1 MVTKKI
7 AILVSGTGTNT
18 INLIQYFNKK
28 QVAKVRLVI
37 SNKNNSP
44 ALLKAKDLGV
54 ETIVFNNE
62 SFKKSGVVLNYLK
75 SKGIDFIVLAGF
87 LIKLPSDIIGE
98 YYKRIVNLHPSLLP
112 KFGGKGMYGMFVH
125 QAVIDSQETES
136 GISIH
141 YVNEEYDK
149 GDVIFQSKLKVKTG
163 DTAEV
168 LSKKIQKLEHRYL
181 PEVVERVVNG
191 LL

>member
-1 MVTKKI
+1 MITKKI

-18 INLIQYFNKK
+18 INLIKYFDKK

-75 SKGIDFIVLAGF
+75 CQG
-87 LIKLPSDIIGE
+87 
-98 YYKRIVNLHPSLLP
+98 Y
-112 KFGGKGMYGMFVH
+112 
-125 QAVIDSQETES
+125 
-136 GISIH
+136 
-141 YVNEEYDK
+141 
-149 GDVIFQSKLKVKTG
+149 
-163 DTAEV
+163 
-168 LSKKIQKLEHRYL
+168 
-181 PEVVERVVNG
+181 
-191 LL
+191 

>member
-1 MVTKKI
+1 M
-7 AILVSGTGTNT
+7 
-18 INLIQYFNKK
+18 Q
-28 QVAKVRLVI
+28 
-37 SNKNNSP
+37 KNSQF
-44 ALLKAKDLGV
+44 
-54 ETIVFNNE
+54 T
-62 SFKKSGVVLNYLK
+62 
-75 SKGIDFIVLAGF
+75 
-87 LIKLPSDIIGE
+87 
-98 YYKRIVNLHPSLLP
+98 PSLLP

-149 GDVIFQSKLKVKTG
+149 GDIIFQSKLKVKTG

-168 LSKKIQKLEHRYL
+168 LSKKIQKLEHRYF

>member
-1 MVTKKI
+1 
-7 AILVSGTGTNT
+7 
-18 INLIQYFNKK
+18 
-28 QVAKVRLVI
+28 
-37 SNKNNSP
+37 
-44 ALLKAKDLGV
+44 
-54 ETIVFNNE
+54 
-62 SFKKSGVVLNYLK
+62 
-75 SKGIDFIVLAGF
+75 
-87 LIKLPSDIIGE
+87 
-98 YYKRIVNLHPSLLP
+98 
-112 KFGGKGMYGMFVH
+112 MYGMFVH

-168 LSKKIQKLEHRYL
+168 LSKKIQKLEHRYF

>member
-18 INLIQYFNKK
+18 INLIRYFDKK

-37 SNKNNSP
+37 SNKNTSP
-44 ALLKAKDLGV
+44 ALLKADDLGV
-54 ETIVFNNE
+54 ETVVFNNE

-75 SKGIDFIVLAGF
+75 CKGIDFIVLAGF
-87 LIKLPSDIIGE
+87 LIKLPKDIIGV
-98 YYKRIVNLHPSLLP
+98 YCKRIVNLHPSLLP

-149 GDVIFQSKLKVKTG
+149 GGIIFQKIVDVDVKTP
-163 DTAEV
+163 EE
-168 LSKKIQKLEHRYL
+168 LSEKILKLEHRYY
-181 PEVVERVVNG
+181 PEIIKKI
-191 LL
+191 LYD

>member
-1 MVTKKI
+1 MITKKI

-18 INLIQYFNKK
+18 INLIQHFDKK

-75 SKGIDFIVLAGF
+75 
-87 LIKLPSDIIGE
+87 
-98 YYKRIVNLHPSLLP
+98 
-112 KFGGKGMYGMFVH
+112 
-125 QAVIDSQETES
+125 
-136 GISIH
+136 
-141 YVNEEYDK
+141 
-149 GDVIFQSKLKVKTG
+149 
-163 DTAEV
+163 
-168 LSKKIQKLEHRYL
+168 
-181 PEVVERVVNG
+181 
-191 LL
+191 

>member
-28 QVAKVRLVI
+28 QAAKVRLVI

-75 SKGIDFIVLAGF
+75 CKGIDFIVLAGF
-87 LIKLPSDIIGE
+87 LIKLPKDITDV
-98 YYKRIVNLHPSLLP
+98 YCKRIVNLHPSLLP

-149 GDVIFQSKLKVKTG
+149 GDIIFQSKVKVKSG

-181 PEVVERVVNG
+181 PEIVEHLVSG